1 MRREAP
7 AARTSAALARAACLC
22 LLGLLCLALLPL
34 ALAGC
39 GESGAAGASGNA
51 GASGSAAAV
60 GAAGSTPAQR
70 RLTLERADLAIVARG
85 LAAAEP
91 PIEREIVAAR
101 AAWPGIVEGLPQ
113 VVAPASRALM
123 FVGMRRSEELSTP
136 GFISYAGQLTGSS
149 AAIAGLLLSYEQLAQ
164 RGWTMTLAAAAHLN
178 GSSALPASAL
188 EFLRTNAAL
197 YIGCI
202 YDAHY
207 NLSVIGERIR
217 SAYTKLG
224 GPAGFGGAGGALPAS
239 LMAGVIAFYS
249 PPSARLAPKPPST
262 AAGG

>member
-1 MRREAP
+1 VRRAAP
-7 AARTSAALARAACLC
+7 AAACLC

-39 GESGAAGASGNA
+39 GESGAAGASGSA
-51 GASGSAAAV
+51 GASGNGSPAAGGSPAAV

-85 LAAAEP
+85 LAGAEP

-101 AAWPGIVEGLPQ
+101 SAWPGIVEGLPQ

-164 RGWTMTLAAAAHLN
+164 RGWTMTLAAAAHLD

-207 NLSVIGERIR
+207 NLSVIGERMR
-217 SAYTKLG
+217 SAYAKLG
-224 GPAGFGGAGGALPAS
+224 GPAGFGGTGGALPAS